1 MQLSIYS
8 GRYID
13 YRFRF
18 ACGAPFLTRSPLPNV
33 NIRHVKERLHT
44 FDIKDVKKRINTLIF
59 HIGALQGSYPKVLT
73 DPEYS
78 AAHLILLRE
87 ILPTSVH
94 VLKFSADMVPVVNQM
109 LSLVCSSSSG
119 QSNASNNLRTINSA
133 AEMAVTEIL
142 TALDEMDTTL
152 QEIREIAAA
161 GESIEEAIDDL
172 SMRLTTITSAL
183 QFQDITSQQIEA
195 THALPAN
202 LGQGLQQLI
211 EKLGVSIEGPQI
223 AVKEGPY
230 DTNARYD
237 RQAAQERQQ
246 EIDEIIEEEPEA
258 AAEEEPEQAAA
269 AGPAEEMEAE
279 MEEEQSLFAEG
290 EEVPSETEDEAVDQ
304 DDIDSL
310 IEKSSR

>member
-172 SMRLTTITSAL
+172 SMRLTTIMSAL

-258 AAEEEPEQAAA
+258 AAKEEPEQAAA